1 MRDVSFVFVK
11 LIINLCVFYGYKFSF
26 LTSLKRYDM
35 YEIVLFQYWE
45 KAEFPYHVIPTLST
59 LRIAGGT
66 IKGYGCPGL
75 SLTGSAIA
83 IAEMAR
89 VDASV
94 STFILVHSS
103 LAMLTIG

>member
-1 MRDVSFVFVK
+1 MEV
-11 LIINLCVFYGYKFSF
+11 LI
-26 LTSLKRYDM
+26 
-35 YEIVLFQYWE
+35 FQYWE
-45 KAEFPYHVIPTLST
+45 KAKFPFHIIPNLSA

-75 SLTGSAIA
+75 SITASAIA
-83 IAEMAR
+83 IAELSR
-89 VDASV
+89 VDASC